1 MMKKLLFLT
10 ICLLLI
16 VSVGANAQWK
26 FVKYFPD
33 TVLNPIKQWTAG
45 QNYGGI
51 NNGIA
56 VDPAGKI
63 WIQSYGYG
71 GTTGPVDSLKMPN
84 GTYTQTGVIL
94 CFYPNGTL
102 AFPKIQILS
111 GKDETGAAVTD
122 TLAGSGYGLSVD
134 PSSGNILSI
143 KPSARIW
150 KIDYKT
156 GKGIIRRNS
165 PIPGYSSSLGT
176 PGADNYGEIF
186 IPPVIPGAAIGILNA
201 DFTASGTVTTITQDY
216 CRALAVSGDGNDVYA
231 AYFSQKKVMIFH
243 CDNGSIGPYVMKDSI
258 VGLAAETAV
267 LHPKTGN
274 LWTTSGNATSGLPNA
289 PYMPYK
295 WYAFNVS
302 TKKVVD
308 SIAWYDPQIPPNGND
323 QRPRGIAFNKTG
335 DTAYVAAYNS
345 NVTPPSSWIEV
356 FAKSG
361 ASSVEQDKNV
371 IPTGYTLSQNY
382 PNPFNPSTQI
392 RFTITQ
398 TGMTS
403 LKVYDVMGREVATL
417 VDESMSP
424 GAYTVKF
431 DASHLS
437 SGTYMYVL
445 TSGSARLTNKMMLV
459 K

>member
-16 VSVGANAQWK
+16 VTVGANAQWK
-26 FVKYFPD
+26 FVKYFPAD
-33 TVLNPIKQWTAG
+33 TVKYPFNKWS
-45 QNYGGI
+45 GGV
-51 NNGIA
+51 NGGLA
-56 VDPAGKI
+56 VDKEGKI
-63 WIQSYGYG
+63 WIQSYGG
-71 GTTGPVDSLKMPN
+71 AVDS
-84 GTYTQTGVIL
+84 IL
-94 CFYPNGTL
+94 NASGKYQACGAINVFYPNGTPASFSPIKVL
-102 AFPKIQILS
+102 T
-111 GKDETGAAVTD
+111 GKDLTGATVTD
-122 TLAGSGYGLSVD
+122 TLGGSGYGMAMD
-134 PSSGNILSI
+134 PSTGNMLST
-143 KPSARIW
+143 KTSTRLW

-156 GKGIIRRNS
+156 GKGILRVIS
-165 PIPGYSSSLGT
+165 PIPGYTSSFGQV
-176 PGADNYGEIF
+176 AVDNFGEIF
-186 IPPVIPGAAIGILNA
+186 IGPVVPPAAVAILNS
-201 DFTASGTVTTITQDY
+201 DFTASGTVLTATSAYQRTI
-216 CRALAVSGDGNDVYA
+216 AVSSDGNDVYVPGYTA
-231 AYFSQKKVMIFH
+231 LKTWVYHS
-243 CDNGSIGPYVMKDSI
+243 DNGSLGPYVLKDSI
-258 VGLAAETAV
+258 GVGLCTETMIW
-267 LHPKTGN
+267 HPKTGD
-274 LWTTSGNATSGLPNA
+274 LWMGSGSTGGGVPNG
-289 PYMPYK
+289 PYVAYR
-295 WYAFNVS
+295 WYDYSFK
-302 TKKVVD
+302 TKKIVD
-308 SIAWYDPQIPPNGND
+308 SIVWAGDVSNDP
-323 QRPRGIAFNKTG
+323 RPRGIAFNANG
-335 DTAYVAAYNS
+335 DTAYVAAFGGNS
-345 NVTPPSSWIEV
+345 GWYGGFVQV

-361 ASSVEQDKNV
+361 ATSVEQDKNV